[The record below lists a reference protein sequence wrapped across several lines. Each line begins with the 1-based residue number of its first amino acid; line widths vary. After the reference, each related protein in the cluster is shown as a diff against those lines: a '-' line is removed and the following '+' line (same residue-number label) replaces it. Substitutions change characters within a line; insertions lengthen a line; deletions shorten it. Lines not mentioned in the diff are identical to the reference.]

1 LATRYAFVDNTSTDT
16 TATSSARTTAMGKVS
31 TGSQACPFKSLDTAI
46 ILTKTGNDINIVLTD
61 TGKEYDL
68 GTLVI
73 INQKVTIAGSGNAK
87 IKGKIRL

>member
-1 LATRYAFVDNTSTDT
+1 LPEINDTLPAQLATRYAFVDNTSTDT
-16 TATSSARTTAMGKVS
+16 TATSSARTTAMNKVS

-73 INQKVTIAGSGNAK
+73 IN
-87 IKGKIRL
+87 